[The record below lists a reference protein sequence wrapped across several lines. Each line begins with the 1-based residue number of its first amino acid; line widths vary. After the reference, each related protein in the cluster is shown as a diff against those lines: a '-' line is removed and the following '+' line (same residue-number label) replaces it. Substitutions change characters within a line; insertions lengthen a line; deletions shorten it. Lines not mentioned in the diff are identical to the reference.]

1 MSNYWSEVKELL
13 QVLAWLIKR
22 KDNDGFDVRFTIS
35 SAQDKNFEDSTPAL
49 KHVSNITPQ
58 GVSNMTMR
66 LNSIF
71 SKYNLTHKPL
81 SLYIFTDGNWQHG
94 SDAIAPIRNMVSLM
108 NKRNFPKER
117 VGIQFIQFGDDPEGT
132 KRLNYLD
139 SQLGQSIK
147 AEMLSTEHNVDIRHR
162 VLDIVDTEPFHG
174 DIMKMLLGAVNPWFD
189 DDEDPAF
196 DGHKDSD
203 TSIT

>member
-1 MSNYWSEVKELL
+1 VKELL

-22 KDNDGFDVRFTIS
+22 KDNDGFDVCFTIS
-35 SAQDKNFEDSTPAL
+35 STQDKNFKDSTPAL
-49 KHVSNITPQ
+49 KHVSSITPHS
-58 GVSNMTMR
+58 VSNMTMR
-66 LNSIF
+66 LNSILA
-71 SKYNLTHKPL
+71 KYNLMRKPL

-94 SDAIAPIRNMVSLM
+94 SDAIAPIRNMVSRM
-108 NKRNFPKER
+108 NKHNFPKEK

-132 KRLNYLD
+132 ERLNYLD

-147 AEMLSTEHNVDIRHR
+147 AEMLSAEPNVDIRHR

-174 DIMKMLLGAVNPWFD
+174 DIMKMLLGAINPWFD
-189 DDEDPAF
+189 DDGDPAF
-196 DGHKDSD
+196 GGHKDSD